1 VYHKNIFLFILIMIL
16 CAGCG
21 GDIPN
26 AFTATP
32 DFVTAILPST
42 LGPQAAQATQTLTL
56 PAPIPSTVEKS
67 NISPVEGTTT
77 TQVNVRAGPSTASK
91 SLGMIG
97 PFVKVQVIG
106 RDASG
111 SWYQVIY
118 AESET
123 GKGWVRAEYAQV
135 NAPAEIPLVEAAAGS
150 GSAVSGLVIQKI
162 NVRSGPGIEYE
173 LLGVLNSNDVV
184 FITGKDAG
192 GAWIQIEFANAPDPD
207 GKGWVT
213 VEFLQVGNIET
224 VPIIGAAADET
235 AIPTDA
241 TSNPNAVAISAMQD
255 GDSMQAPLAITVFSA
270 TGSRA
275 LQVSGDV
282 SAPGGDTEDWIQFT
296 TAGEIV
302 AIEVT
307 CPGNTLRVELWQDE
321 KPVDG
326 FLLSCGDKSFVTV
339 APNSRYFLRLSEPS
353 VNEPGYTNYI
363 LSVEGI
369 R

>member
-1 VYHKNIFLFILIMIL
+1 VYTKNIFLFILTMTL

-21 GDIPN
+21 GNIGN

-32 DFVTAILPST
+32 EFVTATLPPAPS
-42 LGPQAAQATQTLTL
+42 PQAAQATQMLTLT
-56 PAPIPSTVEKS
+56 APVSSAVEES
-67 NISPVEGTTT
+67 NTAPVEGTTT
-77 TQVNVRAGPSTASK
+77 TQVNVRAGTSTASK

-111 SWYQVIY
+111 SWHQIVY

-123 GKGWVRAEYAQV
+123 GKGWVRAEYVQV
-135 NAPAEIPLVEAAAGS
+135 NAPAEIPLVDNTTGS
-150 GSAVSGLVIQKI
+150 GSSVSGLVIQKI
-162 NVRSGPGIEYE
+162 NVRNGPGTEHD
-173 LLGVLNSNDVV
+173 LLGVLNSNDIV
-184 FITGKDAG
+184 FITGKDPG
-192 GAWIQIEFANAPDPD
+192 GAWIQIEFAGAPDPD
-207 GKGWVT
+207 GKGWVAA
-213 VEFLQVGNIET
+213 EFLQVGNIEA
-224 VPIIGAAADET
+224 VPIIGAAVEET
-235 AIPTDA
+235 AMPTGV
-241 TSNPNAVAISAMQD
+241 TSTPNVDVMSAMQD
-255 GDSMQAPLAITVFSA
+255 GDSMQTPLAVAVFSA
-270 TGSRA
+270 TDSSA

-282 SAPGGDTEDWIQFT
+282 SAPDGDTEDWIRFT
-296 TAGEIV
+296 TTGEVV

-326 FLLSCGDKSFVTV
+326 FSLSCGDKSFVAI
-339 APNSRYFLRLSEPS
+339 APNNRYFLRLSN
-353 VNEPGYTNYI
+353 VNESEYANYI